1 MIKAILERLYD
12 DGHTQTRSVELPDVV
27 YTGDILSVIADNKKN
42 FDYKDW
48 MKGDGDTFI
57 IYLENGKRFY
67 YLESPNIF
75 KKWTILVQ
83 DPHRPYRLFDKFNYY
98 KELKK

>member
-12 DGHTQTRSVELPDVV
+12 DGRTQTRSVGLPDVV
-27 YTGDILSVIADNKKN
+27 KTDDILSVIADNKKT
-42 FDYKDW
+42 FDYDDW
-48 MKGDGDTFI
+48 MEGDGYTFI
-57 IYLENGKRFY
+57 IYLEDGKRFY

-83 DPHRPYRLFDKFNYY
+83 EPHRPSRLFDKFNYY
-98 KELKK
+98 KE